1 MSTKPKTITEDNG
14 KRRSD
19 RVMFTLRIP
28 RSLVERIDRY
38 IDAEHEGQPHLRN
51 WFITQWISEGLK
63 REGKGY

>member
-1 MSTKPKTITEDNG
+1 MKQLKTTVEDTDKPRAERI
-14 KRRSD
+14 
-19 RVMFTLRIP
+19 VFTLRIP

-38 IDAEHEGQPHLRN
+38 IDAEHDGQPHLRN